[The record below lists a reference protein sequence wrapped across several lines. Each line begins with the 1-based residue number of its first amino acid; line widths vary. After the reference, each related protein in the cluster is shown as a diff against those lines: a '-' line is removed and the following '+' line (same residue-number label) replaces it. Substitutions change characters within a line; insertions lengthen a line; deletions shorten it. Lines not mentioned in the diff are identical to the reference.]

1 MRRSGHGW
9 SGRTEPVAPSGMM
22 AASTARWVGRASP
35 CRCEPASVMHM
46 QVALSG
52 LRPAGQRLAAADPA
66 AQAGEARLEAVRR

>member
-1 MRRSGHGW
+1 
-9 SGRTEPVAPSGMM
+9 
-22 AASTARWVGRASP
+22 
-35 CRCEPASVMHM
+35 MHM